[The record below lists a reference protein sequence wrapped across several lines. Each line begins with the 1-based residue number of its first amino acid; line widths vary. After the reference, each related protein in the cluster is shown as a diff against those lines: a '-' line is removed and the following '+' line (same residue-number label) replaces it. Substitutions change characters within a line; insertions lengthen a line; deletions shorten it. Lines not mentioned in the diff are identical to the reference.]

1 MPTSDEIFKWNT
13 AERVFPDIQCRTQF
27 FGDLPSTIKL
37 QGPWGDYTQK
47 GASKNLGLEGRE
59 DAIRRHAQITHP
71 QLMPHYVALPYGVT
85 ACAMPAGIYLCAQD
99 NGNDSANTMQLL
111 LGICMILQ
119 RTSTSALEDL
129 PLEPVIEATK
139 KTSLP
144 TVVKEPFSQPRLMGH
159 PALAGY
165 SHDLAQTDYSKL
177 KLMSPAGFTDND
189 DFCMICS
196 SLPSEDPNCEG
207 IFETQIL
214 VNADE
219 FLQEA
224 DLL

>member
-1 MPTSDEIFKWNT
+1 
-13 AERVFPDIQCRTQF
+13 
-27 FGDLPSTIKL
+27 
-37 QGPWGDYTQK
+37 
-47 GASKNLGLEGRE
+47 
-59 DAIRRHAQITHP
+59 
-71 QLMPHYVALPYGVT
+71 
-85 ACAMPAGIYLCAQD
+85 
-99 NGNDSANTMQLL
+99 
-111 LGICMILQ
+111 MILQ

-129 PLEPVIEATK
+129 PLAPVIEATK